1 MSRTVISRN
10 GAFLYRFPFE
20 PPWEDLRAK
29 GTASGGVTFCLFDSC
44 VEREPEK
51 RNEIDRRVADILAR
65 SEHKGVRRG
74 WKRKKPERRTD
85 DVSRKEGRKGQKN
98 STAHWAG
105 VRKTV

>member
-65 SEHKGVRRG
+65 SEQKGRPTGLEEKEAGTANGRREP
-74 WKRKKPERRTD
+74 KRGEERAEKQYRPL
-85 DVSRKEGRKGQKN
+85 GGCP
-98 STAHWAG
+98 
-105 VRKTV
+105 